1 MHFDWSFL
9 VRVSVLVL
17 PAMLLMALHGA
28 VAHAATPGSSAPL
41 EKLSSRRIFFGHQS
55 VGGNLLEG
63 VQRLPASSQGPAPR
77 IIEVKSPTE
86 SVAPGTLAH
95 AMVGQNEKP
104 ESKIADFERMM
115 DSGLAKT
122 TDVAFFKFCYIDF
135 NGATDSRA
143 LFEKY
148 RASMEGLKARHPN
161 TTFVHVTAP
170 LTTVQ
175 RGAKA
180 WLKELL
186 GRPVWGIAENVQR
199 ETFNEL
205 MRKTYGGKEPLF
217 DLARLESTA
226 PDGSRETYELNGQAW
241 PAMVPG
247 YSDDGGHLNAT
258 GQERLAQELMN
269 FLANLPAP
277 AVQPPIPA
285 VQATP

>member
-1 MHFDWSFL
+1 MHFDWTFL
-9 VRVSVLVL
+9 VRVSALVL
-17 PAMLLMALHGA
+17 PAMLLMVLHGA
-28 VAHAATPGSSAPL
+28 TAKAVETSAPL
-41 EKLSSRRIFFGHQS
+41 EKLASRRIFFGHQS
-55 VGGNLLEG
+55 VGGNILDG
-63 VQRLPASSQGPAPR
+63 VKQIPASSQGLAPR
-77 IIEVKSPTE
+77 VVEVKNPTE
-86 SVAPGTLAH
+86 SLAPGTLAH

-115 DSGLAKT
+115 DAGLGKS

-135 NGATDSRA
+135 NGATDTRA

-148 RASMEGLKARHPN
+148 RVAMEGLKARHPG

-226 PDGSRETYELNGQAW
+226 PDGTRETYELNGQTW

-258 GQERLAQELMN
+258 AQARLAKELLN
-269 FLANLPAP
+269 FLAGLPAP

-285 VQATP
+285 VQTTP

>member
-9 VRVSVLVL
+9 VRLSVLVL
-17 PAMLLMALHGA
+17 PAMLLMALHGTA
-28 VAHAATPGSSAPL
+28 AHAAAPGSGAPL
-41 EKLSSRRIFFGHQS
+41 ERLSSRRIFFGHQS
-55 VGGNLLEG
+55 VGGNLLDG
-63 VQRLPASSQGPAPR
+63 VQRLPASSQAPR
-77 IIEVKSPTE
+77 VVEVKSPTE
-86 SVAPGTLAH
+86 AVAPGTLAH

-115 DSGLAKT
+115 DAGLAKS

-148 RASMEGLKARHPN
+148 RASMEGLKARHPG

-205 MRKTYGGKEPLF
+205 MRQAYGGKEPLF

-226 PDGSRETYELNGQAW
+226 PDGKRETYELNGQTW

-258 GQERLAQELMN
+258 GQERLAKELMN

>member
-1 MHFDWSFL
+1 MHFDWTFL
-9 VRVSVLVL
+9 VRVSALVL
-17 PAMLLMALHGA
+17 PAMLLMVLHGA
-28 VAHAATPGSSAPL
+28 TAKAAETSAPL
-41 EKLSSRRIFFGHQS
+41 EKLASRRIFFGHQS
-55 VGGNLLEG
+55 VGGNLLDG
-63 VQRLPASSQGPAPR
+63 VKQIPASSQGLAPR
-77 IIEVKSPTE
+77 VVEVKNPTE
-86 SVAPGTLAH
+86 SLAPGTLAH
-95 AMVGQNEKP
+95 ALVGQNEKP

-115 DSGLAKT
+115 DAGLAKS

-148 RASMEGLKARHPN
+148 RVSLEGLKARHPG

-186 GRPVWGIAENVQR
+186 GRPVWGIAENVRR
-199 ETFNEL
+199 EMFNEL
-205 MRKTYGGKEPLF
+205 MRKAYGGKEPLF

-226 PDGSRETYELNGQAW
+226 PDGTRETYELNGQTW

-258 GQERLAQELMN
+258 AQARLAKELLN
-269 FLANLPAP
+269 FLASLPAP

>member
-1 MHFDWSFL
+1 MHFDWTFL
-9 VRVSVLVL
+9 VRVSALVL
-17 PAMLLMALHGA
+17 PAMLLMVLHGA
-28 VAHAATPGSSAPL
+28 TANAAETSAPL
-41 EKLSSRRIFFGHQS
+41 EKLASRRIFFGHQS
-55 VGGNLLEG
+55 VGGNILEG
-63 VQRLPASSQGPAPR
+63 VKQIPASSQGLAPR
-77 IIEVKSPTE
+77 VVEVKNPTE
-86 SVAPGTLAH
+86 SLAPGTLAH

-115 DSGLAKT
+115 DAGLAKS

-148 RASMEGLKARHPN
+148 RASMEGLKARHPG

-226 PDGSRETYELNGQAW
+226 PDGTRETYELNGQTW

-258 GQERLAQELMN
+258 AQARLAKELLN
-269 FLANLPAP
+269 FLAGLPAP
-277 AVQPPIPA
+277 VVQPPIPA
-285 VQATP
+285 VQTTP

>member
-1 MHFDWSFL
+1 MHFDWTFL
-9 VRVSVLVL
+9 VRVSVLAL
-17 PAMLLMALHGA
+17 PAMLLMALHGT
-28 VAHAATPGSSAPL
+28 VAQASAPSAPL
-41 EKLSSRRIFFGHQS
+41 EKLSGRRIFFGHQS
-55 VGGNLLEG
+55 VGGNILDG
-63 VQRLPASSQGPAPR
+63 VKALPNSAQGVVPR
-77 IIEVKSPTE
+77 VVEVQSPTE
-86 SVAPGTLAH
+86 SLAPGTLAH

-104 ESKIADFERMM
+104 ESKIADFERLM
-115 DSGLAKT
+115 DAGLAKS
-122 TDVAFFKFCYIDF
+122 TDVAFFKFCYIDI
-135 NGATDSRA
+135 NGATDTRA

-148 RASMEGLKARHPN
+148 RVALEGLKARHPN

-186 GRPVWGIAENVQR
+186 GRPVWGVAENVQR

-205 MRKTYGGKEPLF
+205 MRKTYAGKEPLF

-226 PDGSRETYELNGQAW
+226 PDGSRETYELNGQTW

-247 YSDDGGHLNAT
+247 YSDDGGHLNPA
-258 GQERLAQELMN
+258 GQTRLATELLN
-269 FLANLPAP
+269 FLASLPAP
-277 AVQPPIPA
+277 VVQPPIPA

>member
-1 MHFDWSFL
+1 MHFDWTFL
-9 VRVSVLVL
+9 VRVSVLAL
-17 PAMLLMALHGA
+17 PAMLLMALHGT
-28 VAHAATPGSSAPL
+28 VAQASAPSAPL
-41 EKLSSRRIFFGHQS
+41 EKLSGRRIFFGHQS
-55 VGGNLLEG
+55 VGGNILDG
-63 VQRLPASSQGPAPR
+63 VKALPNSAQGVVPR
-77 IIEVKSPTE
+77 VVEVQSPTE
-86 SVAPGTLAH
+86 SLAPGTLAH

-104 ESKIADFERMM
+104 ESKIADFERLM
-115 DSGLAKT
+115 DAGLAKS
-122 TDVAFFKFCYIDF
+122 TDVAFFKFCYIDI
-135 NGATDSRA
+135 NGATDTRA

-148 RASMEGLKARHPN
+148 RVAMEGLKARHPG

-186 GRPVWGIAENVQR
+186 GRPVWGVAENVQR

-205 MRKTYGGKEPLF
+205 MRKTYADKEPLF

-226 PDGSRETYELNGQAW
+226 PDGSRETYELNGQTW

-247 YSDDGGHLNAT
+247 YSDDGGHLNAAA
-258 GQERLAQELMN
+258 QKRLATELLN
-269 FLANLPAP
+269 FLAGLPAP
-277 AVQPPIPA
+277 VVQPPIPA

>member
-1 MHFDWSFL
+1 MHFDWTFL
-9 VRVSVLVL
+9 VRVSVLAL
-17 PAMLLMALHGA
+17 PAMLLMALHGT
-28 VAHAATPGSSAPL
+28 VAQASAPSAPL

-55 VGGNLLEG
+55 VGGNILDG
-63 VQRLPASSQGPAPR
+63 VKALPNSAQGVVPR
-77 IIEVKSPTE
+77 VVEVQTPTE
-86 SVAPGTLAH
+86 SLAPGTLAH

-104 ESKIADFERMM
+104 ESKIADFERLM
-115 DSGLAKT
+115 DAGLGKS
-122 TDVAFFKFCYIDF
+122 TDVAFFKFCYIDI
-135 NGATDSRA
+135 NGATDTRA

-148 RASMEGLKARHPN
+148 RVAMEGLKARHPS

-180 WLKELL
+180 WLKEML
-186 GRPVWGIAENVQR
+186 GRPVWGVAENVQR

-205 MRKTYGGKEPLF
+205 MRKTYAGKEPLF

-226 PDGSRETYELNGQAW
+226 PDGSRETYELNGQTW

-247 YSDDGGHLNAT
+247 YSDDGGHLNAAA
-258 GQERLAQELMN
+258 QARLATELLN
-269 FLANLPAP
+269 FLASLPAP
-277 AVQPPIPA
+277 VVQPPIPA

>member
-1 MHFDWSFL
+1 MHFDWTFL
-9 VRVSVLVL
+9 VRVSALVL
-17 PAMLLMALHGA
+17 PAMLLMVLHGA
-28 VAHAATPGSSAPL
+28 TAKAAETSAPL
-41 EKLSSRRIFFGHQS
+41 EKLASRRIFFGHQS
-55 VGGNLLEG
+55 VGGNLLDG
-63 VQRLPASSQGPAPR
+63 VKQIPASSQGLAPR
-77 IIEVKSPTE
+77 IVEVKNPTE
-86 SVAPGTLAH
+86 SLAPGTLAH
-95 AMVGQNEKP
+95 ALVGQNEKP

-115 DSGLAKT
+115 DAGLAKS

-148 RASMEGLKARHPN
+148 RVSLEGLKARHPG

-186 GRPVWGIAENVQR
+186 GRPVWGIAENVRR
-199 ETFNEL
+199 EMFNEL
-205 MRKTYGGKEPLF
+205 MRKAYGGKEPLF

-226 PDGSRETYELNGQAW
+226 PDGTRETYELNGQTW

-258 GQERLAQELMN
+258 AQARLAKELLN
-269 FLANLPAP
+269 FLASLPAP

>member
-1 MHFDWSFL
+1 MHFDWTFL
-9 VRVSVLVL
+9 VRVSALVL
-17 PAMLLMALHGA
+17 PAMLLMVLHGA
-28 VAHAATPGSSAPL
+28 TAKAAETSAPL
-41 EKLSSRRIFFGHQS
+41 EKLASRRIFFGHQS
-55 VGGNLLEG
+55 VGGNLLDG
-63 VQRLPASSQGPAPR
+63 VKQIPASSQGLAPR
-77 IIEVKSPTE
+77 VVEVKNPTE
-86 SVAPGTLAH
+86 SLAPGTLAH
-95 AMVGQNEKP
+95 ALVGQNEKP

-115 DSGLAKT
+115 DAGLAKS

-148 RASMEGLKARHPN
+148 RVSLEGLKARHPG

-186 GRPVWGIAENVQR
+186 GRPVWGIAENVRR

-205 MRKTYGGKEPLF
+205 MRKAYGGKEPLF

-226 PDGSRETYELNGQAW
+226 PDGTRETYELNGQTW

-258 GQERLAQELMN
+258 AQARLAKELLN
-269 FLANLPAP
+269 FLASLPAP